1 MGFRDGEKQ
10 GRYHLQ
16 LRPEGEK
23 AGWARNMWKTL
34 GKYLSFGFPI
44 SNRDLTVPAPWAV
57 EVRR

>member
-1 MGFRDGEKQ
+1 M
-10 GRYHLQ
+10 YHLQ

-34 GKYLSFGFPI
+34 GKYLSLDFPI
-44 SNRDLTVPAPWAV
+44 SNRDLTVTAPRAV